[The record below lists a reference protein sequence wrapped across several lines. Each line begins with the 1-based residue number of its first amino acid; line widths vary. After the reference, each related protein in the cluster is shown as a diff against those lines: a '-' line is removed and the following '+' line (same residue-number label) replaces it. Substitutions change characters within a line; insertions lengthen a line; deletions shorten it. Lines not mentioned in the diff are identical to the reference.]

1 MLEQEDK
8 DLGVSGVTGDFCT
21 CGFCE
26 LVRPNSQGQ
35 KTAQKTNNA

>member
-1 MLEQEDK
+1 MPKLGEDK
-8 DLGVSGVTGDFCT
+8 DMGLTGDFCT

-26 LVRPNSQGQ
+26 LVGPNSLGQ